1 MVAMKACDLSLLFHT
16 KDNTYRSTIV
26 AILVVDDSRL
36 YRNIIKSVL
45 SERGTGAADILDAG
59 DGEEALSLLLER
71 EDIDLVLVDWNMPK
85 MSGLELVTRVRQ
97 VERYSATPIIMI
109 TSEAAKYNVMEA
121 LKAGVS
127 DYVVKPITGKILGSK
142 IDTFLKR

>member
-1 MVAMKACDLSLLFHT
+1 M
-16 KDNTYRSTIV
+16 